1 MQGDIQIVNG
11 VSYVYIDEKNVC
23 CRVCNKIMIK
33 WLVNAHASQHF
44 SGQHPPPI
52 INKQHDIG
60 VAESCLRSEDL
71 RKSDS
76 ESPNEMQNL
85 ILQQKATVP
94 ADLILESNG
103 KVRTDMSLLCKAM
116 ATVPIQSLNR
126 EDKIDIHSKCSTPV
140 PVQLPN
146 IETLTTLPAQLL
158 SREDKIDMPRKIIT
172 TVPIQLL
179 CRESI
184 PALPAQLLS
193 REDKID
199 MPRKITTT
207 VPVQLPNREYEIV
220 LPQKQVV
227 NESFVKPLSK
237 KVKFDK
243 LAMKIKASKKIE
255 MHINKIILVYSCCQ
269 TLVKLRLFRKWK
281 RLIN

>member
-103 KVRTDMSLLCKAM
+103 KVRTYMPLLCKAM

-146 IETLTTLPAQLL
+146 IETLTT
-158 SREDKIDMPRKIIT
+158 
-172 TVPIQLL
+172 
-179 CRESI
+179 
-184 PALPAQLLS
+184 LPAQLLS